1 MVIQYLKH
9 VKPLYILLG
18 ILHEYL
24 LKKNLG
30 NQKKK
35 DTCVFRNLSPQI
47 INKIFSTSDPS
58 PKKEC
63 MYCIF
68 FLSKNL
74 FQSLFFHADYHNTQI

>member
-30 NQKKK
+30 NQKRYLEIYPPKLLIKSFQLVILLQKK
-35 DTCVFRNLSPQI
+35 NACTVSF
-47 INKIFSTSDPS
+47 
-58 PKKEC
+58 
-63 MYCIF
+63 F
-68 FLSKNL
+68 FLKTCSNL
-74 FQSLFFHADYHNTQI
+74 FFFMLIIIIHKYNS